1 MFAWHNCRTNEWNAC
16 PDPSDNE
23 GHDEG
28 DDEGDDGVD
37 WGDLDQDDDIDDQTV
52 LSQVIGAPP
61 SSQPSQSPPPLRRT
75 SRQTGFR
82 QERYT
87 PSTGGITKK
96 NRRRG
101 K

>member
-37 WGDLDQDDDIDDQTV
+37 WGDLDQDDDIK
-52 LSQVIGAPP
+52 GATEIESGGTEFP
-61 SSQPSQSPPPLRRT
+61 SACA
-75 SRQTGFR
+75 
-82 QERYT
+82 
-87 PSTGGITKK
+87 
-96 NRRRG
+96 
-101 K
+101 